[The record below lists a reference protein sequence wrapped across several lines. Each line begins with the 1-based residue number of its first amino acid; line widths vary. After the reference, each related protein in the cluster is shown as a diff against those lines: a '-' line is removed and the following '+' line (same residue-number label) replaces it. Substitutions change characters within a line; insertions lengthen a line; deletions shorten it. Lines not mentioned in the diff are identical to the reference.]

1 MANHAENQS
10 GLGLSYKKFYAVRK
24 LVCANF
30 GERFHYDMMMST
42 AAETLKYGDTQPA
55 LVVSTNPLRI
65 AAYSDELDAVVM
77 LRFPE
82 ELARQYDLSVGTR
95 LTTANVYLYEY
106 GPYGKDYFPGA
117 GFTHQFADFVPVVQL
132 FLGKNDEKIR
142 SKVNLFDAATWEKVA
157 GLAEE
162 YQAEHPGMERD
173 GFFYAK
179 KAKKK

>member
-1 MANHAENQS
+1 MTGYADNQANVS
-10 GLGLSYKKFYAVRK
+10 LSYKKYYAVRK
-24 LVCANF
+24 LICKTF
-30 GERFHYDMMMST
+30 GEKFGYDMRMNSATM
-42 AAETLKYGDTQPA
+42 ALKYGDTQPA
-55 LVVSTNPLRI
+55 LVVSANPLRI

-82 ELARQYDLSVGTR
+82 ELARQYDLSEGTR

-173 GFFYAK
+173 GFFYMK